1 MGGLFKEI
9 YKHRT
14 LYLFISPFY
23 ILFLIFS
30 VFPILFSI
38 YLAMHKWD
46 GIGDMKFVG
55 MNNFNYMFHD
65 PAFWNALYNNVALW
79 ILGNAPQLL
88 CALVVAYVINLAV
101 VRFKGFY
108 RIAYFLP
115 NVTAMVAVVIIFQSL
130 FGNEYGLIN
139 FLLEKLG
146 LDKIAWLNSSFGV
159 RVVIAA
165 MICWRYM
172 GYNAVIYLSGLQR
185 IPKDLYEAAEL
196 DGATLFQTFMKITLP
211 MLRPIILFSVMMS
224 TIGGFQIFTEPQV
237 LAGNQ
242 PPYPGSDTVVLYMY
256 REGFNY
262 QNYGYA
268 AAVSWVLF
276 IIIGL
281 LSVVNWKF
289 FNKSDD

>member
-1 MGGLFKEI
+1 MGGLLKDI
-9 YKHRT
+9 YKSRT

-30 VFPILFSI
+30 VFPIFFSI
-38 YLAMHKWD
+38 YLSVHKWD
-46 GIGDMKFVG
+46 GIGEMQSVGFSNFV
-55 MNNFNYMFHD
+55 YMFND
-65 PAFWNALYNNVALW
+65 PTFWQALINNIALW
-79 ILGNAPQLL
+79 LL
-88 CALVVAYVINLAV
+88 SNGPMLVCSLIVAFVINLSIV
-101 VRFKGFY
+101 KFKGFF

-115 NVTAMVAVVIIFQSL
+115 NITAMVAVVIIFQSM

-139 FLLEKLG
+139 YVLENLG
-146 LDKIAWLNSSFGV
+146 LSKIAWFNSSAGV

-165 MICWRYM
+165 MISWRYM
-172 GYNAVIYLSGLQR
+172 GYNAIIYLSGLQR
-185 IPKDLYEAAEL
+185 IPKDLYEAAHL
-196 DGATLFQTFMKITLP
+196 DGATTLQTFTKITIP

-242 PPYPGSDTVVLYMY
+242 SPYPGSDTIVLYMF

-276 IIIGL
+276 IIIGII
-281 LSVVNWKF
+281 SVLNWKL
-289 FNKSDD
+289 FNRSDD

>member
-9 YKHRT
+9 YKSRT

-23 ILFLIFS
+23 LLFLIFS
-30 VFPILFSI
+30 VFPILFSM
-38 YLAMHKWD
+38 YLAVHKWD
-46 GIGDMKFVG
+46 GIGEMKYVG
-55 MNNFNYMFHD
+55 FKNFDYMLHD
-65 PAFWNALYNNVALW
+65 PTFWKVLVNNIALW

-88 CALVVAYVINLAV
+88 CALVVAYIINLSI

-139 FLLEKLG
+139 YLMEKIG
-146 LDKIAWLNSSFGV
+146 LHKIAWLNSEFGA

-165 MICWRYM
+165 MISWRYM

-196 DGATLFQTFMKITLP
+196 DGATLFQTFTKITIP

-242 PPYPGSDTVVLYMY
+242 APYPGTDTIVLYMF

-281 LSVVNWKF
+281 LSVLNWKF
-289 FNKSDD
+289 FNRSDD